1 MQLMSW
7 QRFPVS
13 LSPSSMEFTVSDSLS
28 TSQPVRIA
36 IAYTSGAGHNRRVAE
51 HVAQGASSIED
62 VQVDLLDVSDLSDA
76 LWETLAGADAI
87 VFGAPTY
94 MGGPDGRFKLFA
106 DASSKIWYDQGWNG
120 KLAAGFTTSGHM
132 AGDKLNTLVSF
143 ALLAA
148 QHGMNW
154 VSYGAKGG
162 WDTSEGSSNDLN
174 RLGSWLGVSAQA
186 NKDQPADIAP
196 PLSDLRTAEY
206 LGRHVAEATRQWVAG
221 RKVLT
226 GELAV
231 AAD

>member
-1 MQLMSW
+1 M
-7 QRFPVS
+7 
-13 LSPSSMEFTVSDSLS
+13 SDSLI
-28 TSQPVRIA
+28 TSAPVRVV

-51 HVAQGASSIED
+51 HVALGATGIEG
-62 VQVDLLDVSDLSDA
+62 VQAELLDVSVLSDA
-76 LWETLAGADAI
+76 LWEALAGADAI

-106 DASSKIWYDQGWNG
+106 DASSTIWYDQGWSG

-143 ALLAA
+143 AILAA

-154 VSYGAKGG
+154 ISYGAKGG
-162 WDTSEGSSNDLN
+162 WDTSTGSSNDLN

-186 NKDQPADIAP
+186 NKDQPAEIAP
-196 PLSDLRTAEY
+196 PISDLRTAEH

-221 RKVLT
+221 RQVVS
-226 GELAV
+226 GELAI